1 MAFKHKD
8 TAIQWLKK
16 GYYFGSKNFDN
27 FRNNK
32 EVVLE
37 AVKVYGFSLKIASD
51 EMKDNKDVVIE
62 AVKQHG
68 WSLEFA
74 SDKLKADK
82 DVVLEAVKQNSFA
95 LKFIG
100 NSLREE
106 IGEDDP
112 IQYLEAFLLKQNLAC
127 ELSKKKQPVEKTI
140 IKL

>member
-1 MAFKHKD
+1 MAFKRKE
-8 TAIQWLKK
+8 TAINWLKK

-27 FRNNK
+27 FRNDK

-37 AVKVYGFSLKIASD
+37 AVKIQGFSLKNASD
-51 EMKDNKDVVIE
+51 ELKEDKDVVLE

-82 DVVLEAVKQNSFA
+82 EIVLEAVKQNSFS

-112 IQYLEAFLLKQNLAC
+112 IQYLEAFLLKQNLAG
-127 ELSKKKQPVEKTI
+127 ELSKKEQPVEKTI